1 MSLIILSTDNWRA
14 AKASLH
20 AALPHV
26 RSSHL
31 AEAMA
36 AGVGELTHAAV
47 VQALR
52 DDDARP
58 GLRKRNDADFA
69 RRLHELGYPD
79 VSEGYLA
86 RAFAPDAVPHAPYA
100 FFARGD
106 RAANDRHYHICHRLG
121 RPMVM
126 VRMARRYAEIE
137 WDCITVDPREE
148 GYLHDLPGN
157 QLMRIMFN
165 LFQARAKGAPGKPI
179 FCGSAFTGTVKK
191 ILPATARQLAED
203 YFQLLY
209 SPLLETPGPR
219 RRAA

>member
-1 MSLIILSTDNWRA
+1 MSLIILSADNWRA

-20 AALPHV
+20 AELPHI

-36 AGVGELTHAAV
+36 AGIGELTHAAV

-52 DDDARP
+52 NDDARP
-58 GLRKRNDADFA
+58 ELRKRSDLDFI
-69 RRLHELGYPD
+69 RRLRELGYSGA
-79 VSEGYLA
+79 VEGHLA
-86 RAFAPDAVPHAPYA
+86 RAFAPDAVPHAPYT
-100 FFARGD
+100 FFARAD
-106 RAANDRHYHICHRLG
+106 RAANDRHYHFCNRLG

-126 VRMARRYAEIE
+126 VRMARSYAEIE

-148 GYLHDLPGN
+148 DYLHDLPGE

-179 FCGSAFTGTVKK
+179 FCGSAFTGTATKL
-191 ILPATARQLAED
+191 LPTTARQLAED

-209 SPLLETPGPR
+209 GPLLEPRGPR
-219 RRAA
+219 QRAA